1 MSELQWSE
9 ALSLDVLRVMREGL
23 SAGASGRLDVIR
35 QLAHERAAWFPQH
48 AQTMDAA
55 LALHLR
61 SVGFD
66 PVSGE
71 TARPERLPAGA
82 GPQPCAR
89 TGAGTTV
96 TQRAFANANTT
107 AVTVSAHTITAPDG
121 RSSSADS
128 ARPSA

>member
-35 QLAHERAAWFPQH
+35 QLAHELATWFPQH

-61 SVGFD
+61 NVGLD

-71 TARPERLPAGA
+71 TAWPERLPADAITGCGSA
-82 GPQPCAR
+82 SCAP
-89 TGAGTTV
+89 A
-96 TQRAFANANTT
+96 
-107 AVTVSAHTITAPDG
+107 
-121 RSSSADS
+121 
-128 ARPSA
+128 